1 MNKNGK
7 LNRNKSFLCMLSNFS
22 RPYLSSV
29 DFFKLTFSK
38 HLTGPLYRYSV
49 GPDLG
54 PNCLYRS
61 AADD

>member
-1 MNKNGK
+1 MNKKCK
-7 LNRNKSFLCMLSNFS
+7 LNRNKSFLCKLSNFS
-22 RPYLSSV
+22 RPFLSSV

-38 HLTGPLYRYSV
+38 HMTGTLYRCSV

-54 PNCLYRS
+54 PNCLNRS